1 MERVAP
7 HEFDDRLIVII
18 DGDRHMTVV
27 ERSVT
32 AVSSQHQ
39 QCGRLLAPDVT
50 ACSLA
55 RFETCHQP
63 FGKGRA
69 RALEGPHHLI
79 DNSVAR
85 KTVAERDAVATDAA
99 ACPTV
104 PRTQSGAGV
113 DGRPPGPVQQG
124 ELSLPALGV
133 AAE

>member
-18 DGDRHMTVV
+18 DGYRHMTVV
-27 ERSVT
+27 ERPVT
-32 AVSSQHQ
+32 TVASQYQ
-39 QCGRLLAPDVT
+39 QCGRLLAADVA
-50 ACSLA
+50 ACSFA

-69 RALEGPHHLI
+69 RVFEGPHHVI
-79 DNSVAR
+79 DDGVAS
-85 KTVAERDAVATDAA
+85 KTVSECDAVATDAA

-113 DGRPPGPVQQG
+113 DGRPPDPVQKG